1 MKSTGTSFVTRH
13 HLLIAICVSFPMAG
27 CVLDDAAME
36 NGGDGVV
43 GVVIEDQAAGHGSY
57 EADGIALSAAGRAEV
72 EVEAGF
78 LPEEAI
84 DGEAMADEDYSVA
97 AGCSG
102 TRIEH
107 IPVKYGSSTYGYL
120 DVYYNS
126 ATGKNCAM
134 TRTTGAAYGNA
145 SYIDVYLA
153 RCTQTSSGSTCT
165 VDSSVTDSG
174 AFRYYAGPVSLS
186 AANRCIFADGFIIY
200 NGKAAYARTYPAA
213 SHCGS

>member
-1 MKSTGTSFVTRH
+1 MKSTGTSFVTRCQ
-13 HLLIAICVSFPMAG
+13 LLIAICVAFSMGG
-27 CVLDDAAME
+27 CVLGDAAM
-36 NGGDGVV
+36 GDWGDGAV
-43 GVVIEDQAAGHGSY
+43 GEDQAADHGSY
-57 EADGIALSAAGRAEV
+57 EADGIALSAAGRA

-134 TRTTGAAYGNA
+134 TRATGAAYGNA

-153 RCTQTSSGSTCT
+153 RCTQSSPGSTCT
-165 VDSSVTDSG
+165 VDSSVADPG
-174 AFRYYAGPVSLS
+174 PFHYYAGPVSLS